1 MGADDVLSAAVPLE
15 RGKLRKI
22 GCREQAGIA
31 EPPVRAFRRDDPFGV
46 RRARFEDPEH
56 AFFPE
61 ERLVTDE
68 KKHGAARLCCLKTQP
83 DGEGNA
89 LLRRAVAHGEK
100 AAPLALGENILT
112 AGHDRDAREKL
123 LWQNVH
129 RALEK
134 TFAAKF
140 REQLSAAEARARS
153 RGQQDARDGAH
164 IHFVIHFRP
173 LFRHDAALCGIQ
185 TVEVLCKKRRQI
197 AIVVK
202 MVLPNV
208 YSAQNQDAIFG
219 EY

>member
-1 MGADDVLSAAVPLE
+1 MTRFPPRSPSSAASSGKMAAGNRQGLPESRPSAPLPA
-15 RGKLRKI
+15 R
-22 GCREQAGIA
+22 
-31 EPPVRAFRRDDPFGV
+31 PFGV

-89 LLRRAVAHGEK
+89 LLRGAVAHGEK

-153 RGQQDARDGAH
+153 RGQQDARDGAY

-173 LFRHDAALCGIQ
+173 LFRRDAALCGIQ
-185 TVEVLCKKRRQI
+185 TVTNIMQK
-197 AIVVK
+197 
-202 MVLPNV
+202 
-208 YSAQNQDAIFG
+208 D
-219 EY
+219 